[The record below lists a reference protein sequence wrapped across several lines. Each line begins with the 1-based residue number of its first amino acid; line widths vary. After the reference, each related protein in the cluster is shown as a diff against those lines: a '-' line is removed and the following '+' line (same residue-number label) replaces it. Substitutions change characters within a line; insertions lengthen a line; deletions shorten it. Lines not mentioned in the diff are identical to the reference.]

1 MSFKTYFRLSSYAMI
16 AVATLAL
23 VWAGALH
30 WGLGIGFVAILVL
43 SWKLEGS
50 RWQLAERTGLVL
62 VLLSIPIFYLDWS
75 LQSGTGF
82 NVVDDWQTRALVG
95 SISHLIVVLSAIKL
109 FQVKSDR
116 DWVFLYLISFFEILL
131 AAGLSFSPMF
141 LASLAL
147 YLVCGISTV
156 IALEIRKARRALKP
170 VETRLLISRDTFV
183 LRKLTRKSNKAPRR
197 VEIRRLPVL
206 SVVFLF
212 LICLLALPLF
222 LVAPRSGAA
231 AFSRSGAGLTNFVGF
246 SENVQL
252 GEIGSLKENSQVVMH
267 VRIDEAATG
276 LNHDLR
282 WRGVALDEFTGRAW
296 KKSIETRRS
305 ERRVDERCGSGTT
318 GCGVYP
324 LDTTE
329 ALHRLTTQTVFLE
342 PLDTPILFAA
352 PRAVAV
358 QGPFPFVRQDSEG
371 SIQSRRHEFERLIY
385 KAVSDTSLPDADA
398 LRHDLRPIT
407 FYQARYIQVPD
418 NLDPRISQQA
428 HSIILN
434 SQAHNIYDAAK
445 AIETH
450 LRTNYSY
457 TLDMKAAGA
466 DPLADFLFNVRAG
479 HCEYFATA
487 MTIML
492 RTQHIPARVVN
503 GFLSGEFNEAAG
515 AYTVRESDAHSW
527 VEVYFPESN
536 TWVTFDPTP
545 AAGRLVTQH
554 TGLAGMFGKYAE
566 AFELMWL
573 QYVIGYDKQEQR
585 SLATSLNNR
594 LFRYRRNLADE
605 LFASRKLPNN
615 LFQRAI
621 LIILGGLVIFLGFIF
636 FRRIRRFGWR
646 WALSP
651 RRLSE
656 KPATSAIEFY
666 ERLTKLLAGRG
677 FERGATQTPL
687 EFAEATGLAPALII
701 TRVYNRVRFGGHALR
716 DDEVEKIEACLHE
729 LNPDLPGSGRI

>member
-1 MSFKTYFRLSSYAMI
+1 
-16 AVATLAL
+16 
-23 VWAGALH
+23 
-30 WGLGIGFVAILVL
+30 
-43 SWKLEGS
+43 
-50 RWQLAERTGLVL
+50 
-62 VLLSIPIFYLDWS
+62 
-75 LQSGTGF
+75 
-82 NVVDDWQTRALVG
+82 
-95 SISHLIVVLSAIKL
+95 
-109 FQVKSDR
+109 
-116 DWVFLYLISFFEILL
+116 
-131 AAGLSFSPMF
+131 
-141 LASLAL
+141 
-147 YLVCGISTV
+147 
-156 IALEIRKARRALKP
+156 
-170 VETRLLISRDTFV
+170 VETRLLVSRDTFV
-183 LRKLTRKSNKAPRR
+183 LRKLGRKLKSSPRR

-231 AFSRSGAGLTNFVGF
+231 AFSRGGSGLTNFVGF

-267 VRIDEAATG
+267 VRIEEAATG

-296 KKSIETRRS
+296 KKSTETRRS
-305 ERRVDERCGSGTT
+305 ERRVDERCASGT

-329 ALHRLTTQTVFLE
+329 SRHRLTTQTVFLE

-358 QGPFPFVRQDSEG
+358 QGPFQFVRQDSEG

-385 KAVSDTSLPDADA
+385 KAVSDTSIPDADA

-407 FYQARYIQVPD
+407 FYYARYIQVPD

-428 HSIILN
+428 RRIIQN
-434 SQAHNIYDAAK
+434 AQAHNIYDAAK
-445 AIETH
+445 ALETH

-457 TLDMKAAGA
+457 TLDMKASGA

-487 MTIML
+487 MTVML
-492 RTQHIPARVVN
+492 RTQHIPARIVN

-536 TWVTFDPTP
+536 SWVTFDPTP

-594 LFRYRRNLADE
+594 LFKYRRNLADE
-605 LFASRKLPNN
+605 LFASRKMPNN

-621 LIILGGLVIFLGFIF
+621 LFVGAGLVIFLGLIL

-646 WALSP
+646 RALST

-677 FERGATQTPL
+677 ISRGAHQTPL
-687 EFAEATGLAPALII
+687 EFAGHLGWQEAIRI
-701 TRVYNRVRFGGHALR
+701 TEAYNRVRYGAGRLSAAEAAQIEDWLVKLETSSQASPAL
-716 DDEVEKIEACLHE
+716 
-729 LNPDLPGSGRI
+729 S